1 MIKRILSLSAAALL
15 IAVGIFSAASCA
27 SADFRTIEKDS
38 YYGDYYG
45 ALYHLEDNKDFLYSD
60 KDSVL
65 YSLDTG
71 MLDHYAG
78 EWQESNSRFSE
89 AEKLIDDFYTKSLS
103 QSVSSFFLNDYVID
117 YAGEDYEDIYTNL
130 FMALNYIHLGQT
142 EDAFVEIRRFDSK
155 LRDLENRYSQLLQ
168 DGMSSAPVYDGYTF
182 EESQFHNS
190 ALARYISMLLYRAK
204 GDISSAAIDRR
215 YIRNAFLA
223 QRQLYPF
230 AEPSSLDDEISVPFG
245 MARLNVLAFAGLG
258 PEKVAEDLRLF
269 DSSSRYML
277 KISLPEIRPRNSSV
291 SSIQVTARDRY
302 GKSYYTN
309 LELLESIDRIAEDTF
324 ARKQGVIY
332 LKSVLRSGTK
342 ALTNSIWGALA
353 DAEQEKNSG
362 FGLFS
367 MISLI
372 SAVSYEVSEVA
383 DTRISRFFPSQA
395 YVGGLTL
402 PPGVYDV
409 TVVYKNP
416 YGKTL
421 DSWYSSD
428 VVVRSDSVNLV
439 EAICSK

>member
-1 MIKRILSLSAAALL
+1 MKKVFRFLSVAALL
-15 IAVGIFSAASCA
+15 VVAGIFSVTSCA
-27 SADFRTIEKDS
+27 STDFRTIEEAS
-38 YYGDYYG
+38 YHGDYYG
-45 ALYHLEDNKDFLYSD
+45 ALNYLENSRDYLYSD
-60 KDSVL
+60 KDTVL

-89 AEKLIDDFYTKSLS
+89 AEQLIDKLYTKSVS
-103 QSVSSFFLNDYVID
+103 QSVSSFFVNDYVID

-168 DGMSSAPVYDGYTF
+168 DGMNSAPVYDGYTF

-204 GDISSAAIDRR
+204 GDISSATIDRR
-215 YIRNAFLA
+215 YIRNAFIS

-230 AEPSSLDDEISVPFG
+230 SEPASLDEEIYVPSG

-269 DSSSRYML
+269 DRSSRYML
-277 KISLPEIRPRNSSV
+277 KISLPEIRARNSSV
-291 SSIQVTARDRY
+291 SYIQVTAKDKY
-302 GKSYYTN
+302 GRTYYTN
-309 LELLESIDRIAEDTF
+309 LDLLENIDLIAEDTF
-324 ARKQGVIY
+324 ARKQGLIY

-353 DAEQEKNSG
+353 EAEQEKDG
-362 FGLFS
+362 TFGLFS
-367 MISLI
+367 MISLV
-372 SAVSYEVSEVA
+372 SAVSYEVTEVA
-383 DTRISRFFPSQA
+383 DTRTSRFFPSKA

-409 TVVYKNP
+409 SVVYKNP

-421 DSWYSSD
+421 DSLQYSD
-428 VVVRSDSVNLV
+428 VAVRSDSLNLV